1 MYITIK
7 RKLLNIYNVTKLS
20 NGIRIASEKIEH
32 VNSFSLGFWFNV
44 GSRDE
49 TKDTNGIS
57 HLIEHMFFK
66 GTKKRSASRI
76 SKDIE
81 SLGGYLNAFTSK
93 EHTCFYGRGMT
104 KNIEKTFS
112 VLSDMIQDS
121 LFLPK
126 ELAKESKVVIDEL
139 YDIEDSPEELIF
151 DKFET
156 NIFAGNKLEFP
167 IIGTEENISKFKQN
181 DLLKYIDEHYSI
193 NNFYIIAS
201 GNIDH
206 EQLIKLTNK
215 YIYKLKSGKRKIRK
229 SFNPK
234 KVNDLFVQKD
244 INQAHL
250 IFGGITYGYVNTD
263 RAISNLITNILGE
276 GSSSRLFLS
285 LRERNGIAYQIN
297 SFMNSFYDIS
307 TFGVYFSTNESSLK
321 KAKKIVEIEFD
332 KLLQKGVTDKE
343 LQSAKEYIKGHVQM
357 SLEST
362 SNRMMR
368 MGNSLMY
375 FDKIKTLEE
384 SIAEIDAVSKND
396 ILNYSQILLNPEN
409 LSSVLISSKNI
420 NI

>member
-1 MYITIK
+1 M
-7 RKLLNIYNVTKLS
+7 NIYNVTKLS

>member
-181 DLLKYIDEHYSI
+181 DLLNYINEHYSI

-234 KVNDLFVQKD
+234 KVNL
-244 INQAHL
+244 L
-250 IFGGITYGYVNTD
+250 
-263 RAISNLITNILGE
+263 NIK
-276 GSSSRLFLS
+276 
-285 LRERNGIAYQIN
+285 
-297 SFMNSFYDIS
+297 MNY
-307 TFGVYFSTNESSLK
+307 
-321 KAKKIVEIEFD
+321 
-332 KLLQKGVTDKE
+332 LLQ
-343 LQSAKEYIKGHVQM
+343 YI
-357 SLEST
+357 
-362 SNRMMR
+362 
-368 MGNSLMY
+368 
-375 FDKIKTLEE
+375 
-384 SIAEIDAVSKND
+384 
-396 ILNYSQILLNPEN
+396 
-409 LSSVLISSKNI
+409 
-420 NI
+420 

>member
-1 MYITIK
+1 M
-7 RKLLNIYNVTKLS
+7 NIYNVTKLS

-181 DLLKYIDEHYSI
+181 DLLNYIKEHYSI

-234 KVNDLFVQKD
+234 KVNDVFVQKD

-250 IFGGITYGYVNTD
+250 IIGGITYGYVNTD

-321 KAKKIVEIEFD
+321 KAKKIVENEFD

>member
-1 MYITIK
+1 MNKY
-7 RKLLNIYNVTKLS
+7 NITKLP
-20 NGIRIASEKIEH
+20 NGIRVASERIEY

-49 TKDTNGIS
+49 TIRTNGIS

-66 GTKKRSASRI
+66 GTIKRSASRI
-76 SKDIE
+76 SREIE

-93 EHTCFYGRGMT
+93 EHTCFYGRGMS

-112 VLSDMIQDS
+112 VLADMIQDS
-121 LFLPK
+121 KFLPK
-126 ELAKESKVVIDEL
+126 ELVKESRVVIDEL

-156 NIFAGNKLEFP
+156 NIFAGNKLAFP
-167 IIGTEENISKFKQN
+167 IIGTEKNISKFTQS
-181 DLLKYIDEHYSI
+181 DLLQYIDHHYSI
-193 NNFYIIAS
+193 KNFYVIAS
-201 GNIDH
+201 GNVEHD
-206 EQLIKLTNK
+206 KLVRLTEK
-215 YIYKLKSGKRKIRK
+215 YITKLKIGNSKKRKYFT
-229 SFNPK
+229 SK
-234 KVNDLFVQKD
+234 KVNNLFIHKN

-250 IFGGITYGYVNTD
+250 IIGGITHGYNNKD

-297 SFMNSFYDIS
+297 SFMNSFYDTS
-307 TFGVYFSTNESSLK
+307 TFGIYFSTNENSLK
-321 KAKKIVEIEFD
+321 KAKKIVENEFD
-332 KLLQKGVTDKE
+332 KMMQKGVTDKE

-368 MGNSLMY
+368 MGNSLLY
-375 FDKIKTLEE
+375 FNRIKTIEE
-384 SIAEIDAVSKND
+384 SINEIDFVTKND

-409 LSSVLISSKNI
+409 LSSVLISSKN
-420 NI
+420 NIF

>member
-1 MYITIK
+1 M
-7 RKLLNIYNVTKLS
+7 NIYNVTKLP

-93 EHTCFYGRGMT
+93 EHTCFYGRGMS

-126 ELAKESKVVIDEL
+126 ELSKESKVVIDEL

-181 DLLKYIDEHYSI
+181 DLLNYIDAHYSI
-193 NNFYIIAS
+193 KNFYIIAS
-201 GNIDH
+201 GNVDH
-206 EQLIKLTNK
+206 DQLIKLTNK
-215 YIYKLKSGKRKIRK
+215 YINKLKPGSVKKRKPF
-229 SFNPK
+229 SSK
-234 KVNDLFVQKD
+234 KVNNLFVQKD

-250 IFGGITYGYVNTD
+250 IIGGVTHGYANKD

-321 KAKKIVEIEFD
+321 KAKKIVDNEFD
-332 KLLQKGVTDKE
+332 KFLQKGVTDKE

-384 SIAEIDAVSKND
+384 SIAEIDAVTKND
-396 ILNYSQILLNPEN
+396 ILSYSQILLNPEN